1 MLGVQA
7 PGEVL
12 PASHRQDGSTAL
24 AGMLGQW
31 GTQKLMMY
39 VVESVQFDLVVA
51 QASYTVGAGGNVNIA
66 RPTFVERASLV
77 SLADP
82 TRPLEVEIEVI
93 RTDQRWQEV
102 RLKSADGGWVQAI
115 YYQKTFPLATLW
127 VTPIPDI
134 STLDLKLYY
143 RTRITGFATP
153 TTVYTFPD
161 GYEDALAY
169 NLAYR
174 LGHEWGVEVPAAIEK
189 LARET
194 LGNIKRVNQ
203 DLTVLRLDP
212 AVHAP
217 GSARGAYDI
226 RSDN

>member
-1 MLGVQA
+1 MRGVQA

-51 QASYTVGAGGNVNIA
+51 QAG
-66 RPTFVERASLV
+66 
-77 SLADP
+77 
-82 TRPLEVEIEVI
+82 
-93 RTDQRWQEV
+93 
-102 RLKSADGGWVQAI
+102 
-115 YYQKTFPLATLW
+115 
-127 VTPIPDI
+127 
-134 STLDLKLYY
+134 
-143 RTRITGFATP
+143 
-153 TTVYTFPD
+153 YTFPD

-203 DLTVLRLDP
+203 DLTVLRLDT